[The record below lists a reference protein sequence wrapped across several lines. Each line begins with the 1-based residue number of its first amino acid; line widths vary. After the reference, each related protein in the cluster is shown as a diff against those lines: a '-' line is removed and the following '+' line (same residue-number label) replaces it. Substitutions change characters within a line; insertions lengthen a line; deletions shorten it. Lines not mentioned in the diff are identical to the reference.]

1 MNNRPNDELGPR
13 PEQLA
18 AYVDGELD
26 PFARMQID
34 SWLADHPEAARE
46 VEAQHRLI
54 RLWQQTRPADPA
66 ESTWA
71 LAAARSAERL
81 IPVAR
86 MQPRAAA
93 SRGSWLPAIRP
104 VTLRTVALGALA
116 ATLFLAISLGPL
128 PPQPDKRPVAE
139 DYPVLSPDDVEI
151 NSLDPADSGAL
162 VVGEA
167 PLQEPFVAA
176 SAGDVR
182 LISIRP
188 ALDGV
193 VPQLRIASE
202 PSSVPMIVAPIR
214 HNEPRKSAP

>member
-1 MNNRPNDELGPR
+1 L
-13 PEQLA
+13 L
-18 AYVDGELD
+18 LD

-34 SWLADHPEAARE
+34 GWLADHPEAACE
-46 VEAQHRLI
+46 VEAQQRLI
-54 RLWQQTRPADPA
+54 QLWQETRPADPA
-66 ESTWA
+66 ESTWG
-71 LAAARSAERL
+71 LAAARSAKRL
-81 IPVAR
+81 VPAAR
-86 MQPRAAA
+86 VQPRAAS
-93 SRGSWLPAIRP
+93 SRSSWLLAIRP

-116 ATLFLAISLGPL
+116 ATLFLAVSLSPL

-139 DYPVLSPDDVEI
+139 DYPVLSPEDVEI

-182 LISIRP
+182 LISMRP
-188 ALDGV
+188 ALDGL

-202 PSSVPMIVAPIR
+202 PSAVPMIVAPMR
-214 HNEPRKSAP
+214 HNPPKKVAP